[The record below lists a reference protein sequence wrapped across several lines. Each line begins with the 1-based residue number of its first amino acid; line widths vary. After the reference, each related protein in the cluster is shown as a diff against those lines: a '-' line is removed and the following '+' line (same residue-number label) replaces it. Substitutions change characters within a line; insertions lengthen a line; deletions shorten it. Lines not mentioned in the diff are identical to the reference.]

1 MAERK
6 VGKRMTI
13 AEAKLIGK
21 LFGFKLY
28 HDVEW
33 SEYRVTFSDTTTYH
47 TDDIEDAVETGI
59 HQVQRNQ
66 MAQLREE
73 LA

>member
-1 MAERK
+1 MTARK

-13 AEAKLIGK
+13 LEAKLIGK
-21 LFGFKLY
+21 LFGFKVY
-28 HDVEW
+28 RDVEW
-33 SEYRVTFSDTTTYH
+33 TEYRVTFSDATTYH
-47 TDDIEDAVETGI
+47 TDDLQDAVDTGI

-66 MAQLREE
+66 LAELKAE